1 MSKFFQVCVLL
12 LAGTVSGF
20 ITVLVFLFFANLLI
34 NAFVSPL
41 TLVWLVIITF
51 FINYVAIGLTSH
63 NFKSFSVFGR
73 VVLTIVST
81 IFAFLLILRLIASIS
96 PLF

>member
-20 ITVLVFLFFANLLI
+20 ITVLVFLFFANFR
-34 NAFVSPL
+34 AFVSPL